1 MVQEFID
8 LHKFQFYF
16 FGIIYI
22 RKISL
27 FLISCGLLSIALC
40 TPGSQVLVGN
50 YIYAIFILHGIL
62 HKLRNPSTFSAV
74 RLTSVEKLFLASSGP
89 LQRLTT
95 QALAL
100 SGVAGV
106 GGNTSSGN
114 QGVEGG
120 GEAGIG
126 DRDLFEELCSNRSS
140 SMGAFDDMWT
150 DKEKEITFTQE
161 SQQEER

>member
-1 MVQEFID
+1 MFDRTDKV
-8 LHKFQFYF
+8 Y
-16 FGIIYI
+16 
-22 RKISL
+22 L
-27 FLISCGLLSIALC
+27 F
-40 TPGSQVLVGN
+40 N
-50 YIYAIFILHGIL
+50 
-62 HKLRNPSTFSAV
+62 
-74 RLTSVEKLFLASSGP
+74 SGP

-106 GGNTSSGN
+106 GGGTPSGN

-120 GEAGIG
+120 GEAGAV
-126 DRDLFEELCSNRSS
+126 DRDLFEELCSNRAS

>member
-1 MVQEFID
+1 MILCADEVC
-8 LHKFQFYF
+8 
-16 FGIIYI
+16 
-22 RKISL
+22 L
-27 FLISCGLLSIALC
+27 FA
-40 TPGSQVLVGN
+40 
-50 YIYAIFILHGIL
+50 
-62 HKLRNPSTFSAV
+62 
-74 RLTSVEKLFLASSGP
+74 SGP

-106 GGNTSSGN
+106 GGGNPSGN

-140 SMGAFDDMWT
+140 SMGVFDDMWT
-150 DKEKEITFTQE
+150 DKEKEITFSQE